1 MFYKKV
7 DYNSNRACFDF
18 LTNHFE
24 YDTMNSWNGA
34 RSIANRVKLYDLPV
48 DTSDALKALEEDDYF
63 SINQTCRDWEEDH
76 PGYSVGFNGRSGG
89 YLVLY
94 KNGTNKHALIGDD
107 YDSPCNYRPQDY
119 EDWKMDV
126 KGDWGSLKAYHSTLV
141 FYVKLVQEF
150 DKLCDDL
157 IDVLRGLID
166 DMKKRESLTRQFSAT
181 RRFERYYYEDEE
193 NLKLHMLYMKQQ
205 GYSVWEYD
213 TDDLFAEYEMN
224 EDVNGEVVLEQEGDE
239 EFI

>member
-7 DYNSNRACFDF
+7 NYNNNKECFDF
-18 LTNHFE
+18 LVKHFT
-24 YDTMNSWNGA
+24 YDTMNSWNGL
-34 RSIANRVKLYDLPV
+34 RSIANNVKVYNLPV
-48 DTSDALKALEEDDYF
+48 DNGEALQALEEDDWF
-63 SINQTCRDWEEDH
+63 SINQTCRDWEDVH
-76 PGYSVGFNGRSGG
+76 PGYKVGFNGRSGG

-94 KNGTNKHALIGDD
+94 SAYNNCHVFQNIDTSPCRYDD
-107 YDSPCNYRPQDY
+107 Y
-119 EDWKMDV
+119 EEWKADIREY
-126 KGDWGSLKAYHSTLV
+126 WGSLKAYHSQLV
-141 FYVKLVQEF
+141 DQVKIVQEF

-166 DMKKRESLTRQFSAT
+166 DMKNRKSLTRQFSAT

-224 EDVNGEVVLEQEGDE
+224 EDVDGEVVLGGR
-239 EFI
+239 II